1 MRIKYII
8 LIGVLGFLISCNNQE
23 KQKQRNQTQPNI
35 IFVLVDDMGWGD
47 LGVFYQNQRKKT
59 GDPSK
64 PWHTTPKLDKLA
76 MTGARM
82 PHHYAAAP
90 VCAPSRASLLLG
102 VSQGHANVRDNQFDK
117 VLADNH
123 TMPSILREAGYATA
137 AIGKWGLQSL
147 EKGPNGW
154 PAHPLNRGFDYFLG
168 YMRHVDGH
176 EHYPKEGLYRG

>member
-1 MRIKYII
+1 
-8 LIGVLGFLISCNNQE
+8 
-23 KQKQRNQTQPNI
+23 
-35 IFVLVDDMGWGD
+35 
-47 LGVFYQNQRKKT
+47 KKT

-76 MTGARM
+76 MSGARM

-102 VSQGHANVRDNQFDK
+102 VSQGHANVHDNQFDK

-137 AIGKWGLQSL
+137 AFGKWGLQGL

-176 EHYPKEGLYRG
+176 EHYPKEGLYRGTKQVWQNRTKITPKLDKTYTADLWTAATKHWIVEHEKKQGDQPFFVFLA